1 VVVVGASL
9 AGLST
14 VEGLRK
20 KGFSGP
26 IMLIGDEDALPYD
39 RPPLS
44 KHLLSGEW
52 EPAQTVLR
60 SEEVL
65 SALDVEIH
73 LCVRA
78 FGVDTAAKKVLLA
91 GGSRIPYDAL
101 VVATGATARPF
112 PGGHGLAGVHTLR
125 TLADSLAI
133 RDALD
138 GKPRVAIVGGGFVG
152 AEVAAEA
159 RRRGLEVTLI
169 EAAAAPLSG
178 VSARAWER
186 CAAGCT
192 SATGCPS
199 DVECR

>member
-1 VVVVGASL
+1 
-9 AGLST
+9 
-14 VEGLRK
+14 
-20 KGFSGP
+20 
-26 IMLIGDEDALPYD
+26 
-39 RPPLS
+39 
-44 KHLLSGEW
+44 
-52 EPAQTVLR
+52 
-60 SEEVL
+60 
-65 SALDVEIH
+65 
-73 LCVRA
+73 
-78 FGVDTAAKKVLLA
+78 
-91 GGSRIPYDAL
+91 
-101 VVATGATARPF
+101 VATGATARPF